1 MNKSVGIISAFL
13 GGALVGASI
22 ALLFAPEKGVDTRAR
37 IKALL
42 KSKGIDFS
50 DDEYMIDES
59 CKKCYMLRICKTC
72 YGFDFMERGSVR
84 KRDKRA
90 CKMKLAEV
98 QIISDFQINWLMMQ
112 KQRRK
117 LAPIELYALKGALR
131 CHELYND
138 FKF

>member
-50 DDEYMIDES
+50 DDEVEKLVDE
-59 CKKCYMLRICKTC
+59 
-72 YGFDFMERGSVR
+72 
-84 KRDKRA
+84 
-90 CKMKLAEV
+90 
-98 QIISDFQINWLMMQ
+98 ISDEADNQ
-112 KQRRK
+112 
-117 LAPIELYALKGALR
+117 
-131 CHELYND
+131 
-138 FKF
+138 